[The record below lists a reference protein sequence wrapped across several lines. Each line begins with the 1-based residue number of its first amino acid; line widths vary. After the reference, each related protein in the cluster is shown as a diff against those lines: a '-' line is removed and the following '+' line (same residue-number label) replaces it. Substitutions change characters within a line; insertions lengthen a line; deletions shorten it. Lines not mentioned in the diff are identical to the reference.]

1 MTARRRRKS
10 GSGPSAT
17 ALIAWLGGGRPGV
30 TDGEA
35 TPVSVTG
42 SAPIGRTVGGRA
54 ILVGRACGLAAGT
67 LLACGSVF
75 VGATH
80 SGDGSLATDSA
91 PLLNPLPAEP
101 EATADTPGEF
111 ESGMASEPA
120 PASPEPV
127 RAQAVAVQSSVV
139 APRSG
144 QVRRNA
150 PVSVDMPAEATQ
162 HPHTAPQLGQ
172 PGPSG
177 AGRAPAAPVAPIS
190 PVLDPATRG
199 VGEVAPVGGVLRPAK
214 PSPQRADNQFA
225 PARNEQVAH
234 RRDKP
239 VNDAPQGPVQ
249 TLDKVVAPLDN
260 PVNPVLDPVTK
271 QPLTHAVTQQAP
283 IQPVT
288 QPAMAM
294 LNSLLPLG

>member
-17 ALIAWLGGGRPGV
+17 ALIAWVGGVRPGV
-30 TDGEA
+30 TDGDA

-42 SAPIGRTVGGRA
+42 SASTGRTVGSRA

-67 LLACGSVF
+67 LLACGSVL

-80 SGDGSLATDSA
+80 AGDGSLATDSA

-101 EATADTPGEF
+101 GATAGAPGEL
-111 ESGMASEPA
+111 EADMASEPA
-120 PASPEPV
+120 PAAPEPV
-127 RAQAVAVQSSVV
+127 RAQAVTVQSPVV
-139 APRSG
+139 VPRSER
-144 QVRRNA
+144 VRRNVPA
-150 PVSVDMPAEATQ
+150 SVDMPAGATH
-162 HPHTAPQLGQ
+162 HPDTAPQPGH

-190 PVLDPATRG
+190 PVLDPAARG
-199 VGEVAPVGGVLRPAK
+199 VGEVAPVGGVLTPAK

-225 PARNEQVAH
+225 PTGNEQVAH
-234 RRDKP
+234 RREKP
-239 VNDAPQGPVQ
+239 VNDGPQGPVQ
-249 TLDKVVAPLDN
+249 TLNKVVAPLDN
-260 PVNPVLDPVTK
+260 TINPVVEPVTK
-271 QPLTHAVTQQAP
+271 QPLTQAVTQQAP

-288 QPAMAM
+288 QPAMAV
-294 LNSLLPLG
+294 LNSLLPLD